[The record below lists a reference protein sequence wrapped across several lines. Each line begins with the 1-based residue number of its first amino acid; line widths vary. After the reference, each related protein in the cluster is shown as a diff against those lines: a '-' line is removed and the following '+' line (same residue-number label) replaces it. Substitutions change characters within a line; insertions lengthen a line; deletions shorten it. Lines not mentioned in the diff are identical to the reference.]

1 MCLCGISG
9 GGVIL
14 VLAMAVMVM
23 FSPHVDMRI
32 HAYGSWWLFYIVA
45 LGLIIPVVIFS
56 RWLVGMEYG
65 ILQWL
70 GRNSL
75 VVMCVHEPIK
85 RILLKVFAMVTNM
98 EISDIRQSAVLS
110 IIITV
115 LVIATCV
122 PAVMMMRRFTPW
134 LIGKK

>member
-1 MCLCGISG
+1 
-9 GGVIL
+9 
-14 VLAMAVMVM
+14 
-23 FSPHVDMRI
+23 MRV
-32 HAYGSWWLFYIVA
+32 HEYGSWWLFYSVA
-45 LGLIIPVVIFS
+45 LGLILTVVVFS
-56 RWLVGMEYG
+56 KMLVGRDVG

-75 VVMCVHEPIK
+75 IIMCVHEPIK

>member
-1 MCLCGISG
+1 M

-56 RWLVGMEYG
+56 RWLVGKEYG

-70 GRNSL
+70 GRNRL
-75 VVMCVHEPIK
+75 VVMCIHEPIK
-85 RILLKVFAMVTNM
+85 RILLKVFAIVANM

-115 LVIATCV
+115 AVIATCMPV
-122 PAVMMMRRFTPW
+122 VMMMRRFTPW